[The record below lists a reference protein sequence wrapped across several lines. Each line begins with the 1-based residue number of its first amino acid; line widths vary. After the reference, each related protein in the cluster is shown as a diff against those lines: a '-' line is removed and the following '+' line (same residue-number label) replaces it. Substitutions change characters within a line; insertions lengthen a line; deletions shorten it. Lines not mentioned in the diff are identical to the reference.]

1 MRYILTLHFCL
12 LQEYSKMTVEKHAD
26 GDVDSENENLLIV
39 PCNKHVGSLKLDQI
53 KEIKMS
59 IY

>member
-1 MRYILTLHFCL
+1 
-12 LQEYSKMTVEKHAD
+12 MTVEKHAD